1 MAKSSTNN
9 LELAGRRL
17 GRVLTKM
24 GKITR
29 DQAQEA
35 LELQKTKRAPVGQLL
50 VELGYCN
57 HDDVN
62 MALAAQAGMM
72 TMDLTDLDI
81 KEDVLRMVPAEMAN
95 AYHVLPISHD
105 ASSNQL
111 TVALKSADNFR
122 ALDDLRLLM
131 GFTVEAVVAPG
142 DQIDS
147 MIDRHYGEDE
157 ESLAS
162 LVADLSDSSLSS
174 ESSER

>member
-1 MAKSSTNN
+1 MAKSSNSN
-9 LELAGRRL
+9 PELTGRRL

-35 LELQKTKRAPVGQLL
+35 LELQKSKRAPIGQLL

-57 HDDVN
+57 HDDIN

-72 TMDLTDLDI
+72 TMDLTDLTI
-81 KEDVLRMVPAEMAN
+81 EESVLRMVPAEMAN

-105 ASSNQL
+105 ASTNKL

-122 ALDDLRLLM
+122 AIDDLRLLM
-131 GFTVEAVVAPG
+131 GFYRRGGGRAG
-142 DQIDS
+142 RS
-147 MIDRHYGEDE
+147 DRHDDRPP
-157 ESLAS
+157 LRRRRR
-162 LVADLSDSSLSS
+162 VAGLPGRRAL
-174 ESSER
+174 RRFGA